1 MMDKEMALVFYR
13 ALLMI
18 VRYLEK
24 RYNFGT
30 KDPPPQYEIERQHEK
45 QNVVE

>member
-1 MMDKEMALVFYR
+1 MDKETALVFYR

-24 RYNFGT
+24 RYDFGGH
-30 KDPPPQYEIERQHEK
+30 KDPPPEIEHEK
-45 QNVVE
+45 QIVV